1 MTIDFSQKT
10 NLKSLLPQT
19 VFEAKVISF
28 LVEWFSDYTTVPV
41 QTSGSTGVPKVF
53 DIEKARMISSARM
66 TCDFL
71 DLKTGDCALLCLPVE
86 YISGKMMLVRSAER
100 GLKLQVVTPSSTPF
114 ENVHEKIDF
123 CAITPL
129 QAENS
134 LKQLHLIRNIIIGG
148 AQVNENL
155 KRKIHTELLSIGG
168 NSTRIFETY
177 GMSETLSHIALKQ
190 IYPESQEY
198 FTAFENVE
206 ISTDESGCLR
216 IFAPLIHPEILQTND
231 IVELKDSAQ
240 FKFLGRID
248 NVINSGGL
256 KIQPEELESLA
267 KNHLQNELVFA
278 GVQDEKLGQK
288 LVMIVE
294 CEKSNYLQAKIEEI
308 LKELKEKFSKN
319 HQPREIIFLT
329 EIPRL
334 PNGKI
339 DRRSINASL

>member
-1 MTIDFSQKT
+1 M
-10 NLKSLLPQT
+10 
-19 VFEAKVISF
+19 ISF
-28 LVEWFSDYTTVPV
+28 LDEWFSASATVPV

-53 DIEKARMISSARM
+53 EIEKARMKSSAQM
-66 TCDFL
+66 TCNFL
-71 DLKTGDCALLCLPVE
+71 GLKVGDSALLCLPVE
-86 YISGKMMLVRSAER
+86 YISGKMMLVRSGER
-100 GLKLQVVTPSSTPF
+100 GLKLQVVTPTSTPF
-114 ENVHEKIDF
+114 KDLHEKVDF

-134 LKQLHLIRNIIIGG
+134 LDRLHLLQNIIIGG

-155 KRKIHTELLSIGG
+155 KRKIQAELNSING

-190 IYPESQEY
+190 IYPENHEY
-198 FTAFENVE
+198 FTAFETVE
-206 ISTDESGCLR
+206 ISTDERGCLR
-216 IFAPLIHPEILQTND
+216 IFAPQIHPEILQTND
-231 IVELKDSAQ
+231 IIELKNTSE

-267 KNHLQNELVFA
+267 KNHLQNEVVFA
-278 GVQDEKLGQK
+278 DVQDEKLGQK

-294 CEKSNYLQAKIEEI
+294 GEKSNYLQAKIEEI